1 MHPLRADGAFSGE
14 LHFLCPGSPASVYP
28 GPSPVSQRK
37 GGRRGIKLKLFHR
50 SVHQDSQKR
59 LAQGMPCVLW
69 KLINSVFSL
78 GSLWFPGKQM
88 CRRRWKCKR
97 FIGDN
102 TCEEKRSTFRA
113 ACTGHGVR
121 HRSGTCER
129 RAEKGGVGQR
139 SLGQRCCSKEVR
151 PTPHSSR
158 SKRSP
163 MLDRMARP
171 WLPAVPGH
179 WPRLSWKSVA
189 SAETLRLRGCCSWWL
204 SVTAAPR
211 ELSGGHLPMAAACFS
226 LFI

>member
-28 GPSPVSQRK
+28 GPPPVSQRK
-37 GGRRGIKLKLFHR
+37 GGKRRIKLKLFHR

-129 RAEKGGVGQR
+129 RGRKEDWVRGASGRGAALRKSGQPHTAPAQRGVPCWTEWPGPGSLLCLVIGGAVLEECG
-139 SLGQRCCSKEVR
+139 LG
-151 PTPHSSR
+151 
-158 SKRSP
+158 
-163 MLDRMARP
+163 
-171 WLPAVPGH
+171 
-179 WPRLSWKSVA
+179 
-189 SAETLRLRGCCSWWL
+189 
-204 SVTAAPR
+204 
-211 ELSGGHLPMAAACFS
+211 
-226 LFI
+226 